1 MGQNPAHPHRTLGCI
16 SPDEKGD
23 GTDVCGTLHKSFS
36 KSSWRSALK
45 SYGSLLQ
52 TGGVFCTQIQP
63 GVPSKGRDVV
73 TKQSQGKIQA

>member
-1 MGQNPAHPHRTLGCI
+1 MFVEHCTNPSA
-16 SPDEKGD
+16 
-23 GTDVCGTLHKSFS
+23 
-36 KSSWRSALK
+36 SSWRSALK

-52 TGGVFCTQIQP
+52 TGGFFCTQIQA